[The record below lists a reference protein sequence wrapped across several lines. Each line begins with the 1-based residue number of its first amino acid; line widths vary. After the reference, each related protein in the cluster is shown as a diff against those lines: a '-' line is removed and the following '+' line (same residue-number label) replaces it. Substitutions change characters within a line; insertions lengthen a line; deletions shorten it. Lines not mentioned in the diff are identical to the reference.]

1 MAKICPCKKLSTKG
15 KPTPKSKA
23 TVIQPQQQKNK
34 QSLEKKAVNKQHASE
49 VGAQNASP
57 SATIIEPT
65 SAQLKRRSIEL
76 EKCEREIT
84 VLDKPC
90 KKDNNYNNNNTA
102 GRKKKKRARKA
113 GKDKAKQAAPTHQT
127 QPSSSPPL
135 RPSSDIH
142 ATIPEAEATTTAAPA
157 VQAVVSIECTPS
169 TPSVASESIQPASSI
184 NNIPQPHQHEVN
196 TQSVE
201 EASVQVKEEEEED
214 EELKSLMQMSL
225 DDWLSIFDPILE
237 ESYRQTEIIIKSSHE
252 RGIHTL
258 SMEAALQRQH
268 PDETAR
274 IIASM
279 RVQHEQELEQRYA
292 DHCKRTAD
300 DKEAIHVAH
309 REDMALAAQ
318 RQERM
323 ERERNE
329 RERASK
335 ERERIKRAAEED
347 AWRRRVEADRRESDR
362 QFARMVEDGNRLAL
376 MCRIAP
382 LIRTRLVKHFADA
395 G

>member
-15 KPTPKSKA
+15 KPRPKSKA
-23 TVIQPQQQKNK
+23 TVIQQQQQQQKNK

-57 SATIIEPT
+57 SAIIIEPT

-90 KKDNNYNNNNTA
+90 KKNNNHNNNNNTA

-113 GKDKAKQAAPTHQT
+113 GKDKAKQAAPTHQA

-135 RPSSDIH
+135 RPSSYIH

-157 VQAVVSIECTPS
+157 VQAVVSIECTPA
-169 TPSVASESIQPASSI
+169 TPSVASESIQSASSS
-184 NNIPQPHQHEVN
+184 NNISQPHQHEV
-196 TQSVE
+196 
-201 EASVQVKEEEEED
+201 SVQVKKEEEEKED

-225 DDWLSIFDPILE
+225 GDWLSIFDPILE
-237 ESYRQTEIIIKSSHE
+237 ESYRQTEMIIKSSHE
-252 RGIHTL
+252 RVIRTL
-258 SMEAALQRQH
+258 SMEAALQGQH
-268 PDETAR
+268 PEETAR

-300 DKEAIHVAH
+300 DKEAIHATH
-309 REDMALAAQ
+309 REDMARAAQ

-329 RERASK
+329 RER
-335 ERERIKRAAEED
+335 IKRAAEED
-347 AWRRRVEADRRESDR
+347 ARRRDRRESDR
-362 QFARMVEDGNRLAL
+362 QFARMIEDGDRLAER
-376 MCRIAP
+376 CRIAP